1 MVVGS
6 CQNDIYVCRRCCRC
20 NNLHLKYVSYKKF
33 YCHSKNCLYSGLS
46 KLFSHFQKLDL
57 KSNPSLNGCRK
68 LSKRFI
74 CLSEMLSLQQLTLK
88 VSVIQKIL
96 LSEQTLLI
104 QWSVK
109 TLFAFSEV
117 SNTSLNGCRKLSKR
131 SICLSEML
139 SLQQLTLKV
148 SVIQKIFLSE
158 QTLLIHWSVK
168 TLFAFSEVSF
178 KE

>member
-6 CQNDIYVCRRCCRC
+6 CQNDV
-20 NNLHLKYVSYKKF
+20 
-33 YCHSKNCLYSGLS
+33 
-46 KLFSHFQKLDL
+46 
-57 KSNPSLNGCRK
+57 
-68 LSKRFI
+68 
-74 CLSEMLSLQQLTLK
+74 CLSEMLSLQQITLK

-117 SNTSLNGCRKLSKR
+117 S
-131 SICLSEML
+131 
-139 SLQQLTLKV
+139 
-148 SVIQKIFLSE
+148 
-158 QTLLIHWSVK
+158 
-168 TLFAFSEVSF
+168 F